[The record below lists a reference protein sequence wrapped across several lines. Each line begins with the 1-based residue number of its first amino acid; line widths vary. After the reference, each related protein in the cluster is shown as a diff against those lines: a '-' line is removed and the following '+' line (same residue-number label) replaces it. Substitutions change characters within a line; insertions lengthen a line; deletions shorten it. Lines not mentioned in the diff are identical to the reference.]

1 MTGAAIEVPL
11 SERYRKPSIVLGI
24 CVLADVGET
33 DVTTECFAGDVSVEV
48 GARRVQ

>member
-1 MTGAAIEVPL
+1 MCPG
-11 SERYRKPSIVLGI
+11 
-24 CVLADVGET
+24 DVGET